1 MPASTT
7 RIRGGGEGGIYKGG
21 DLKNTLQTEDTGQT
35 ITRFDDKLNLKKFKC
50 YFVFL
55 KTQ

>member
-7 RIRGGGEGGIYKGG
+7 RIGGEGGIYKGG

-35 ITRFDDKLNLKKFKC
+35 ITRFDVQLNLKKIKC
-50 YFVFL
+50 HTVLL